1 MIHASAYILI
11 GGQSQRFGSRKWKVQ
26 IDGKPVLDH
35 LWEKCSDFGSRWVVG
50 KDQPFE
56 LDKPFIAD
64 KLILRAPFNG
74 LYTAL
79 HHTQSEWNLI
89 LSCDLPLLT
98 ATVIEQLWRK
108 IHNHNNSY
116 GVIPK
121 TKKGLEP
128 LAGFYNR
135 RLISLLNSKLDNK
148 DFSLQSLIENEN
160 FTIVTMDSDKDAFFN
175 MNTPDD
181 YETVV
186 SLNSIQLNT
195 KRSD

>member
-50 KDQPFE
+50 KNQPID

-186 SLNSIQLNT
+186 SFNSIQLNT